1 MGSRRSVITVSLAAL
16 ALAAGLAPGGATA
29 TTGAGD
35 GSYTTGQAATGARA
49 FATNCASCHGAKLQG
64 GIGPTLKGSQAPF
77 HGTQHAGDVFNY
89 IRTQM
94 PLGKPGSLAPA
105 TYAAILAYLLQQNG
119 HRAGTHVL
127 TPAAAARSREK
138 M

>member
-1 MGSRRSVITVSLAAL
+1 MPLVVL
-16 ALAAGLAPGGATA
+16 ALATCLASGGAA
-29 TTGAGD
+29 ASAAVPA
-35 GSYTTGQAATGARA
+35 GSYTTVQAAAGAKA
-49 FATNCASCHGAKLQG
+49 FATSCASCHGAKLQG

-77 HGTQHAGDVFNY
+77 HGTQHAGEVYNY

-119 HRAGTHVL
+119 HRAGSRAL
-127 TPAAAARSREK
+127 TPATAARSREK